1 MVTYTLSLHQRNRHE
16 WTDYTHTHIHIVPFF
31 SHSSFPRLQ
40 QTRHTNTQPLTVLG
54 KVEASPYPAPSTPY
68 NPTSPIY
75 QTQYPNYL
83 PWHAHI
89 TCLTVSPSA
98 RRLGHATRL
107 SSALEEAGERENAW
121 FVDLF
126 VRVENTAA
134 IELYRK
140 MGYSVYRCI
149 VDYYNDGSDAYDMR
163 KPLGRDKERGTVREG
178 GEKIRV
184 DPGEVW

>member
-1 MVTYTLSLHQRNRHE
+1 MIARCPGCMYRPSKVLTMC
-16 WTDYTHTHIHIVPFF
+16 
-31 SHSSFPRLQ
+31 
-40 QTRHTNTQPLTVLG
+40 TVLG
-54 KVEASPYPAPSTPY
+54 KVEASPYPAPYEPY
-68 NPTSPIY
+68 DPGHAIY
-75 QTQYPNYL
+75 AKKFPNYL

-107 SSALEEAGERENAW
+107 SEALEEMGERENAW

-134 IELYRK
+134 IELYKK

-163 KPLGRDKERGTVREG
+163 KPLSRDKDRKTVRLD
-178 GEKIRV
+178 GESTRV
-184 DPGEVW
+184 DPAEVW